1 MTPHV
6 VGIDPSLT
14 STGIAHIDPD
24 GRVTLTRVCS
34 KGRAGASWYERLH
47 RLDTLTAQIRQR
59 LDLPGPAV
67 VVIEAPAY
75 AAAST
80 SVHDRA
86 GLWWGV
92 FASARRAGH
101 DVVAVTP
108 SQRMM
113 YATGTGRADKDRVL
127 AAVIRRYV
135 DVDVSG
141 NDEAD
146 ALVFAAIGRRLVGAP
161 IEVSLPATHV
171 RALKKIALPGGEV

>member
-14 STGIAHIDPD
+14 STGIAHVAPG
-24 GRVTLTRVCS
+24 GRVTLSRVRS
-34 KGRAGASWYERLH
+34 KGRAGASWYERGE
-47 RLDTLTAQIRQR
+47 RL
-59 LDLPGPAV
+59 LDLAARIDEHLALPDPAV

-86 GLWWGV
+86 GLWWDV
-92 FASARRAGH
+92 WHAARGRGH
-101 DVVAVTP
+101 TVVAVTP
-108 SQRMM
+108 SQRMV

-161 IEVSLPATHV
+161 IEESLPAAHA
-171 RALKKIALPGGEV
+171 RAMRKIALPGGKD